1 MAAARQVLE
10 RSTLMLL
17 TSTKTCL
24 RHPDCPDA
32 RENRDTVFCQM
43 RRAMDLIHYV
53 IKDGVVSAS
62 GPTTVASAQCGSG
75 GGSGGSGGGS
85 ALSQSAMLMDQYTGG
100 TGGSGSIGRGSSCLR
115 ASSSTT
121 TLDWDLERPTA
132 SSTLRHFSRLMEAA
146 RPRFAMDE
154 GAMSAAVAATS
165 AALAVES
172 GSAGGG
178 GGSLVGSP
186 SMAHKQQQQMQ
197 DISLDSGSGSLNGSG
212 RPKELLGR
220 SHSQRERHHHHR
232 HHHQQQY
239 HHHHGH
245 GNNGS
250 KQTTPQRNYLSS
262 QLCER
267 DLMPMSA
274 TSAAAAAA
282 ATSLISSGG
291 AGTTTTAAD
300 LLDPSA
306 GAAVLLT
313 SRNEVLNVETSVLAP
328 QMRDD
333 LMAALDRAVEKT
345 QDFTDS
351 AYTTH
356 EHREN
361 ILLLCDRVRLELN
374 QCLRMAVNME
384 QFPNAA
390 FDIDGAVDAVLAATG
405 DLSNQLCMAVADQTA
420 ELGSV
425 IQMGV
430 DLVCSLR
437 GLALN
442 QELDRL
448 QERAERFQDYID
460 HIMDVCKLL
469 RHIALTERLH
479 VQVKFTE
486 INLRIYGPQVITAAR
501 ALLAYPSSKLAK
513 ENLEVFSDMWQ
524 WLAGDVTAISKEIID
539 VVESLAKPDR
549 IEYMSLPRPGVS
561 KGSGGGWPDWLIAT
575 CMFSVWHRS
584 TAQPP
589 SR

>member
-17 TSTKTCL
+17 TSSKTCL

-62 GPTTVASAQCGSG
+62 GPTSGASAQCGSG
-75 GGSGGSGGGS
+75 GTGGSGGGS
-85 ALSQSAMLMDQYTGG
+85 ALSQSTMLMDQYTGG
-100 TGGSGSIGRGSSCLR
+100 ASGSGSIGRGSSCLR

-154 GAMSAAVAATS
+154 GPMSAAVAATS

-172 GSAGGG
+172 GSG

-186 SMAHKQQQQMQ
+186 SMAHKQQQQLQ
-197 DISLDSGSGSLNGSG
+197 DISLDSGSGSGSLNGSG

-220 SHSQRERHHHHR
+220 SHSQRDRHHHR

-245 GNNGS
+245 GNHGS
-250 KQTTPQRNYLSS
+250 RQTTPQRNYLSS

-267 DLMPMSA
+267 DLMTMSA

-291 AGTTTTAAD
+291 TGTTTTAAD

-306 GAAVLLT
+306 GDVVLLT
-313 SRNEVLNVETSVLAP
+313 SRNEVLNVETSVLVP

-390 FDIDGAVDAVLAATG
+390 FDIDSAVDAVLAATG

-524 WLAGDVTAISKEIID
+524 WLAGDVSAISKEIID
-539 VVESLAKPDR
+539 VVESLGKPDR
-549 IEYMSLPRPGVS
+549 IEYLSLPRPGVS
-561 KGSGGGWPDWLIAT
+561 KGGGWSVSVFAT

-584 TAQPP
+584 TAPPP